1 MPVYILNAEY
11 LNFPPVEDAEED
23 GMIAVGGDISPERML
38 VAYSEG
44 IFPWYDPTDI
54 PVWYCPNPRFV
65 LYPHKLKVSKS
76 MRQLLRAKKYSVTF
90 DTCFDD
96 VVKSCGSIAREG
108 QEDPYNTWIS
118 DEMMATCHT
127 LHQIGFMHSV
137 EVWDNEG
144 NLVGGLYGGVLGR
157 CFFGESMF
165 AKASNASKFGFIM
178 LVKNLEE
185 QGFKLVD
192 CQIYSDHLL
201 SLGAEEIPRPAFI
214 EQLKANISD
223 LKKEGWTDKF
233 RTDFEF

>member
-44 IFPWYDPTDI
+44 IFPWYDPADI

>member
-118 DEMMATCHT
+118 AEMMATCHT

>member
-1 MPVYILNAEY
+1 
-11 LNFPPVEDAEED
+11 
-23 GMIAVGGDISPERML
+23 
-38 VAYSEG
+38 
-44 IFPWYDPTDI
+44 
-54 PVWYCPNPRFV
+54 
-65 LYPHKLKVSKS
+65 

-233 RTDFEF
+233 RADFEF

>member
-38 VAYSEG
+38 VAYPEG

-54 PVWYCPNPRFV
+54 PVWYCPTPRFV

>member
-1 MPVYILNAEY
+1 MPVYILNTEY
-11 LNFPPVEDAEED
+11 LNFPPVEDAEDD

-44 IFPWYDPTDI
+44 IFPWYAPTDI

-76 MRQLLRAKKYSVTF
+76 MRQLLRAKKYTVTF
-90 DTCFDD
+90 DTCFDE
-96 VVKSCGSIAREG
+96 VVRSCGAIAREG

-118 DEMMATCHT
+118 DEMMATCHR

-144 NLVGGLYGGVLGR
+144 ILVGGLYGGVLGR

-178 LVKNLEE
+178 LVKNLKE

-201 SLGAEEIPRPAFI
+201 SLGAEEIPRPRFI
-214 EQLKANISD
+214 EQLKANID
-223 LKKEGWTDKF
+223 EVKKEDWTNRF

>member
-137 EVWDNEG
+137 EVWNNEG